1 MENEGRAGRELNAAQ
16 TAERSISIK
25 YRKDIWNPFIAGVK
39 RYALIAEGERIAVLI
54 TDRSDSLLLGVMMK
68 MLVRYSDFPFEAV
81 CFAPSDFETDREAK
95 LREAA
100 ALLDIPLNGFVS
112 GGNVLLS
119 FLETALHSG
128 CSKAA
133 VGDTADDAC
142 ILTVSSLLFD
152 GTLRGLLPKEKAPV
166 DGDLALIRP
175 LYCVEEDA
183 VSTWVRYNGISSFI
197 SEKSRDPIG
206 TETAELLRRLKKD
219 HPDLEKCIFNSLHSV
234 HRDTFPG
241 YILDGERH
249 SFPEWYNGTKEG
261 EDESERVETAAGSL

>member
-16 TAERSISIK
+16 TAERSISKK

-39 RYALIAEGERIAVLI
+39 RYGLIAEGEHVAVLV
-54 TDRSDSLLLGVMMK
+54 TDRSNSLLLGVMMK

-81 CFAPSDFETDREAK
+81 FLAPSDFETDREAK

-100 ALLDIPLNGFVS
+100 ALLDIPLNRFVS
-112 GGNVLLS
+112 GGDVLRS
-119 FLETALHSG
+119 FCETALNSG

-142 ILTVSSLLFD
+142 ILTVSALLFE
-152 GTLRGLLPKEKAPV
+152 GTIRGLMPKEKVPG
-166 DGDLALIRP
+166 DGNLTLIRP
-175 LYCVEEDA
+175 LYCVEEDE
-183 VSTWVRYNGISSFI
+183 VSAWVRYNGLSSLISA
-197 SEKSRDPIG
+197 EYQDPVR
-206 TETAELLRRLKKD
+206 TETAELLRRLKKN

-241 YILDGERH
+241 FILDGEQH
-249 SFPEWYNGTKEG
+249 SFLERYDGGKEG
-261 EDESERVETAAGSL
+261 KDESERLETAAGSP

>member
-1 MENEGRAGRELNAAQ
+1 MKNEGRAGRQLNAAQ
-16 TAERSISIK
+16 TAERSISKK

-39 RYALIAEGERIAVLI
+39 RYALIAEGERVAVLI
-54 TDRSDSLLLGVMMK
+54 TDRSNSLLLGVMMK

-81 CFAPSDFETDREAK
+81 YLAPFDFETDREAK
-95 LREAA
+95 LKEYA

-112 GGNVLLS
+112 GGNVPRS
-119 FLETALHSG
+119 FREAALHSG

-142 ILTVSSLLFD
+142 ILTVSSLLFE
-152 GTLRGLLPKEKAPV
+152 GTIRGLLPKEKAP
-166 DGDLALIRP
+166 GYENLTLIRP

-183 VSTWVRYNGISSFI
+183 VSAWVRYNGLSSMISS
-197 SEKSRDPIG
+197 ETQDPVR

-219 HPDLEKCIFNSLHSV
+219 HPDLKKCIFNSLHSV

-241 YILDGERH
+241 FILDGERH
-249 SFPEWYNGTKEG
+249 SFRERYDGRN
-261 EDESERVETAAGSL
+261 EDEDGSEQFENAAGSL